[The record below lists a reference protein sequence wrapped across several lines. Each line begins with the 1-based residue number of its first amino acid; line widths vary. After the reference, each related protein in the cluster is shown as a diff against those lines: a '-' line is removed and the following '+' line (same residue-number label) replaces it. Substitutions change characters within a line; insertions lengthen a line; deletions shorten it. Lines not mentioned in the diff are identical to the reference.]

1 MAQKIFTEFQRK
13 SGQYR
18 LKSRIDHRQTLS
30 YSISTMNNDIPHFG
44 DMPTEEFRQHGYAL
58 IDWIAKYRQNL
69 DNINVLPNVA
79 PGSIAAQLPSAAP
92 EEAEEM
98 SALLHDFEHL
108 IMPNLTQWHH
118 PNFFAYFANSSSL
131 PAVLAEL
138 LTAAVNNNSMVWK
151 SGQAATELERVVLNW
166 LATALG
172 LPSTLWGMIFD
183 TASVSTMQAIACARE
198 VAGVQAR
205 HEGLAGRNLPRLR
218 VYASEFVH
226 SSIDKAC
233 ITLGLGAANLVK
245 IPANDHFAMIPE
257 ALEKAIAEDRKAG
270 FLPICV
276 VGVVGTTSVASSDPI
291 EVIAE
296 ICEREKLWLHVDA
309 AYAGPV
315 AMLPEWRDRFLGWE
329 RADSIVINP
338 HKWLFVPMD
347 LSILYTRKP
356 EILKQAF
363 SLTPEYL
370 KTSEDAL
377 VENMMDY
384 GIQLGRRFRSLKLW
398 FVMRYFGVAGI
409 QARLREHIALARL
422 FGDLVEAHPD
432 FELTAPV
439 EFSLV
444 CFRFHPQKGYSEAVL
459 ERMNTTLEERLN
471 ATGEI
476 FLVHTVVHGVYTL
489 RFAVG
494 NMETTE
500 DHVRRA
506 FQKIIA
512 EAARLS

>member
-1 MAQKIFTEFQRK
+1 
-13 SGQYR
+13 
-18 LKSRIDHRQTLS
+18 
-30 YSISTMNNDIPHFG
+30 
-44 DMPTEEFRQHGYAL
+44 
-58 IDWIAKYRQNL
+58 
-69 DNINVLPNVA
+69 
-79 PGSIAAQLPSAAP
+79 
-92 EEAEEM
+92 
-98 SALLHDFEHL
+98 
-108 IMPNLTQWHH
+108 
-118 PNFFAYFANSSSL
+118 
-131 PAVLAEL
+131 
-138 LTAAVNNNSMVWK
+138 
-151 SGQAATELERVVLNW
+151 
-166 LATALG
+166 
-172 LPSTLWGMIFD
+172 
-183 TASVSTMQAIACARE
+183 
-198 VAGVQAR
+198 
-205 HEGLAGRNLPRLR
+205 LR

-245 IPANDHFAMIPE
+245 IPANDRFAMIPE

-291 EVIAE
+291 EAIAE

-315 AMLPEWRDRFLGWE
+315 AMLPEWRGRFLGWE

-356 EILKQAF
+356 DVLKQAF

-444 CFRFHPQKGYSEAVL
+444 CFRFNPQKEHSKADEATL
-459 ERMNTTLEERLN
+459 ERMNTVLEERLN
-471 ATGEI
+471 ATGDI
-476 FLVHTVVHGVYTL
+476 FLVHTKVHGIYTL

-500 DHVRRA
+500 QHVRRA
-506 FQKIIA
+506 FQKITE
-512 EAARLS
+512 EAVNL